1 METVSLIVTIAA
13 IVLAVILILR
23 ILAKPIRLVFK
34 ILINTALGFVLL
46 WLVNFFGGSFGIALE
61 LTLLNAVV
69 VGLLGIPGVLLLLA
83 LHYLL

>member
-83 LHYLL
+83 LHDLR